1 LRHAGDVIEVR
12 DAVIDDADALATAH
26 IDSWRGAY
34 RGLVPDE
41 YLDAEAFASTR
52 RDGWRAWTWQSD
64 FGGQLF
70 VATIHERVVGFGHAG
85 PEMPGSAATTPAVT
99 ETAPRRGEIYGF
111 YLHPTAWGSG
121 AAGALMSRCEEFL
134 RDEGFT
140 TAILWAPRDHP
151 RARAFYEK
159 AGWHATGEESTFS
172 PPDPPEAALP
182 PINVVVT
189 QYEVR
194 L

>member
-1 LRHAGDVIEVR
+1 MIEVR

-41 YLDAEAFASTR
+41 YLDADAFATTR
-52 RDGWRAWTWQSD
+52 RDQWRAWTWQSD
-64 FGGQLF
+64 IGSRLF
-70 VATIHERVVGFGHAG
+70 VATIHERVAGFGHAG
-85 PEMPGSAATTPAVT
+85 PEIPGSEATEPVAT
-99 ETAPRRGEIYGF
+99 ESVVARGEIYGF
-111 YLHPTAWGSG
+111 YLHPSAWGSG

-134 RDEGFT
+134 RDEGFA

-159 AGWHATGEESTFS
+159 AGWHATGKESTFS

-182 PINVVVT
+182 TIEVVVT

>member
-1 LRHAGDVIEVR
+1 MIEVR

-41 YLDAEAFASTR
+41 YLDAEAFATTR

-64 FGGQLF
+64 LGGRLF

-85 PEMPGSAATTPAVT
+85 PEMPGADGIASAVT
-99 ETAPRRGEIYGF
+99 ETATRRGEIYGF
-111 YLHPTAWGSG
+111 YLHPSAWGSG
-121 AAGALMSRCEEFL
+121 AAGALMSRCEEFF
-134 RDEGFT
+134 RDEGFA
-140 TAILWAPRDHP
+140 TAILWAPRDNP

-159 AGWHATGEESTFS
+159 AGWHANGEESTFS

-182 PINVVVT
+182 KLEVVVT

>member
-1 LRHAGDVIEVR
+1 MIEVR
-12 DAVIDDADALATAH
+12 DAVLDDADGLATAH
-26 IDSWRGAY
+26 IDGWRVAY

-41 YLDAEAFASTR
+41 YLDAEAFATSR
-52 RDGWRAWTWQSD
+52 RALWQAWTWQSD
-64 FGGQLF
+64 IGIRLF

-85 PEMPGSAATTPAVT
+85 PEVPGFWAP
-99 ETAPRRGEIYGF
+99 ETAAIETATPRGEIYAF
-111 YLHPTAWGSG
+111 YLHPSAWGSG

-134 RDEGFT
+134 RDEGFA
-140 TAILWAPRDHP
+140 TAILWAPRDYP

-159 AGWHATGEESTFS
+159 AGWHATGEESTFT
-172 PPDPPEAALP
+172 PPDPPEAGLP
-182 PINVVVT
+182 KVEVVVT